1 MGRNRMGISIT
12 QTVDT
17 FQLYLD
23 RLTEIALSMFKWEN
37 LPDTVDAR
45 YIEMVLMF
53 QGKAVFFKDED
64 LGFLCLKC
72 AANGP
77 YNVYDVPINRR
88 AYASNSYQKTMTQ
101 NDSVIIYNNMVRKP
115 SFIDLR
121 SFAIRLSQ
129 IERTIDVNLKAQKT
143 PVLISATEQQR
154 ATMLALY
161 QQYDGDEPFIFGD
174 KNLTNNVSVLKTD
187 APYIIDR
194 LNEHKTI
201 VWNEALTYL
210 GIPNVAV
217 SKKERLI
224 TDEVIRGQGGTIASR
239 FSRLNA
245 RQQAADEINR
255 MFGLNIKVNLQ
266 PELNSSITEQANTGE
281 VEENVNLYNPG

>member
-1 MGRNRMGISIT
+1 MGRTRMGRSIT

-23 RLTEIALSMFKWEN
+23 RLTEIALSLFKWEN
-37 LPDTVDAR
+37 LPETVDAR
-45 YIEMVLMF
+45 FIEMVLMF

-77 YNVYDVPINRR
+77 FNVYDVPINRR
-88 AYASNSYQKTMTQ
+88 AYASNSYQKTVTQ

-245 RQQAADEINR
+245 RQQAADEINK

-266 PELNSSITEQANTGE
+266 PELNTSITDQGNAGE
-281 VEENVNLYNPG
+281 VQENVDLYNPG